1 VSGHGVETAV
11 PPIAV
16 DAGAALAVVAELVVE
31 YVVAS
36 GWAAVVEELAVASP
50 SAAVGQKFAGVA
62 AGLAAAAF
70 APVELAPSG

>member
-1 VSGHGVETAV
+1 V

-70 APVELAPSG
+70 ATVELAPSG

>member
-1 VSGHGVETAV
+1 V

>member
-1 VSGHGVETAV
+1 M

-16 DAGAALAVVAELVVE
+16 DAGAAVAVVAELVVE

>member
-1 VSGHGVETAV
+1 V

-50 SAAVGQKFAGVA
+50 SAAVGQKFAAGVA

>member
-1 VSGHGVETAV
+1 M

>member
-1 VSGHGVETAV
+1 M

-16 DAGAALAVVAELVVE
+16 DAGAVVAVVAVLVVE

-70 APVELAPSG
+70 APVELALSG

>member
-1 VSGHGVETAV
+1 M

-70 APVELAPSG
+70 APVELALSG